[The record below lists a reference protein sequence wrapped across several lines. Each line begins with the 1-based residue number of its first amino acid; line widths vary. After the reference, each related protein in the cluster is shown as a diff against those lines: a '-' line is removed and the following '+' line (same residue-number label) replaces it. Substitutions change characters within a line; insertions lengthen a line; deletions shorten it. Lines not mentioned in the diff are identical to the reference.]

1 VERASALRDGG
12 REARSEK
19 VVWGGHAKDGAHR
32 ILICYSAIT
41 LMWLSV
47 VGDADKRSVFF
58 FETLDSSTSALSKL
72 GLALSCI
79 GTRPG

>member
-1 VERASALRDGG
+1 VERASALRDGW

-32 ILICYSAIT
+32 ILICYSVIA
-41 LMWLSV
+41 LMWLSI

-58 FETLDSSTSALSKL
+58 FFWRL
-72 GLALSCI
+72 GTVSPQPC
-79 GTRPG
+79 RN

>member
-58 FETLDSSTSALSKL
+58 FRDSGQFHLSLVEIRFGTKL
-72 GLALSCI
+72 HWH
-79 GTRPG
+79 